1 MPLSPWGES
10 CFFLMIHA
18 VGDCPGLPKPWVNSA
33 DMAIEAVG
41 AYIQTSDLSSHAS
54 FYQCRWTILQSARLS
69 TEQVHEFFACLGLV
83 EGTGEVAGRCDGI
96 PLFHASHL
104 HAHVFRFYNNHYA

>member
-10 CFFLMIHA
+10 RFFLMIHA
-18 VGDCPGLPKPWVNSA
+18 VGDCPDLPKPWVNSA

-54 FYQCRWTILQSARLS
+54 FYQCRMDDITICPTL
-69 TEQVHEFFACLGLV
+69 HG
-83 EGTGEVAGRCDGI
+83 AG
-96 PLFHASHL
+96 S
-104 HAHVFRFYNNHYA
+104 